1 MKIKTP
7 AQIFQDLIDD
17 LIEHMSGIAEK
28 IQVIDSMVPVCS
40 NEIELHHLGEM
51 REIYINSS
59 TELATILKKAMTDA
73 MNSTKNNNGN
83 SITDE

>member
-1 MKIKTP
+1 MNIKTP
-7 AQIFQDLIDD
+7 AEVFQNLIDD

-28 IQVIDSMVPVCS
+28 IRIINSTAHSCS
-40 NEIELHHLGEM
+40 NEIELHHLAEM
-51 REIYINSS
+51 RKIYINNS

-73 MNSTKNNNGN
+73 MNSTKNNNAN